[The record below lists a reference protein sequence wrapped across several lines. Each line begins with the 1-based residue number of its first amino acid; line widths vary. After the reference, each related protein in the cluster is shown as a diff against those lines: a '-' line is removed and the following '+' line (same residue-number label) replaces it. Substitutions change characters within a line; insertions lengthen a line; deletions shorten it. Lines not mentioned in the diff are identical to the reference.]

1 MIELFVLATEK
12 SHWTRTDS
20 EGHLHD
26 SKLWRNS
33 CGCVWRPREVRRG
46 CDYPRRRSRIRLYRE
61 RDRRRKSVKKSR
73 SPSAPSER
81 KAPRRP
87 RTMQVLLSPSLL
99 SHTTMTQSVTNWA
112 DQSSRNQWSHASSP
126 PKNWSKRM
134 DETRDPIAI
143 FCFDFRFPFKRRRR
157 DETPAGHDLESAS
170 SSSSPFSFYTNFP
183 FYYAGELSCRVQM
196 KAIFS
201 KQKYSP
207 LSQR

>member
-1 MIELFVLATEK
+1 MILLVPSPKRRRHRHRKRPITGPRPERGTLGVGGKIPTELGRHWSIMIELFVLATEK

-143 FCFDFRFPFKRRRR
+143 FCFDFFPPSKEEEMR
-157 DETPAGHDLESAS
+157 HQ
-170 SSSSPFSFYTNFP
+170 
-183 FYYAGELSCRVQM
+183 RVT
-196 KAIFS
+196 I
-201 KQKYSP
+201 
-207 LSQR
+207 